1 LPAEKKNNAAA
12 KKRRSPNGQAAI
24 PVVTAAMGW
33 GIWKLRNSFC
43 FQDVAWINRKMLWW
57 RVLAMLRSWRILVP
71 LKQLDGFDAVFT
83 GDAGGCSGANHM
95 ETDQHERCVA

>member
-1 LPAEKKNNAAA
+1 
-12 KKRRSPNGQAAI
+12 
-24 PVVTAAMGW
+24 
-33 GIWKLRNSFC
+33 
-43 FQDVAWINRKMLWW
+43 
-57 RVLAMLRSWRILVP
+57 MLRSWRILVP

>member
-1 LPAEKKNNAAA
+1 MEIEELLLLSGCCLDQQENVVVEGAGDAA
-12 KKRRSPNGQAAI
+12 
-24 PVVTAAMGW
+24 
-33 GIWKLRNSFC
+33 
-43 FQDVAWINRKMLWW
+43 
-57 RVLAMLRSWRILVP
+57 SWRILVP